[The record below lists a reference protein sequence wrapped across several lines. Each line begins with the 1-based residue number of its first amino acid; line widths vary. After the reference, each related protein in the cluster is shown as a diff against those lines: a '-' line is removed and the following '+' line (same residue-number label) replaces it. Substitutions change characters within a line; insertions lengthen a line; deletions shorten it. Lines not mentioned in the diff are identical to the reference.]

1 MCAAGLFPEK
11 ILFESFAR
19 CSFTKEMSCR
29 SDKTAHI
36 AQLNPQLQH
45 LPFFCT
51 KNAINSYGP
60 GSSIRPYRGGSNCS
74 GLGEHSQTVLPR
86 WKSSPY
92 FQLQLHRPE
101 FFFSSP
107 AAPKWAGAVCQF
119 WCHMIQHMLRQSV
132 RHIALPSHEP
142 SNTIELHA
150 INPEKL
156 WYEL

>member
-1 MCAAGLFPEK
+1 MFDVRRWPFSGENPFPNPLHVALLPRK
-11 ILFESFAR
+11 CHGDLI
-19 CSFTKEMSCR
+19 
-29 SDKTAHI
+29 KTAHI

-60 GSSIRPYRGGSNCS
+60 GSSIRPCGGGSNCS

-101 FFFSSP
+101 FFCFFVP
-107 AAPKWAGAVCQF
+107 ALQPQNEQVLCASFDVIWFNICYANLSGT
-119 WCHMIQHMLRQSV
+119 LRY
-132 RHIALPSHEP
+132 RRMSHLIP
-142 SNTIELHA
+142 
-150 INPEKL
+150 
-156 WYEL
+156 